1 MNLLGMSALCVLSQH
16 LWGSFLRATETAYQ
30 AIVLHKVSGKTYT
43 HNSYNENTETVFTE
57 TLSGP
62 EHFQPVLFKGGEQFK
77 ARALQGLHRAWLGT
91 QRDTHQGLPTAGMNG
106 SSASRRC
113 DTYGEKAGE
122 QLTD

>member
-30 AIVLHKVSGKTYT
+30 AIVLHKVSGKTYI

-62 EHFQPVLFKGGEQFK
+62 EHFQPVLFKVQLYLNSRLCFRVYFWRNTK
-77 ARALQGLHRAWLGT
+77 SDTFLISKCVSLG
-91 QRDTHQGLPTAGMNG
+91 
-106 SSASRRC
+106 SA
-113 DTYGEKAGE
+113 EK
-122 QLTD
+122 